1 MKTNMALEKNH
12 SMELAALELVDQI
25 SGYMDTGKILIS
37 DFFIY
42 RKLSIL

>member
-1 MKTNMALEKNH
+1 MKTNMAFEKNH
-12 SMELAALELVDQI
+12 FMELAALELVDRI
-25 SGYMDTGKILIS
+25 SGYMDTGKIS